1 MRFFFKSLCH
11 GNFWYGRS
19 AFQRKSF
26 PIVNFWRP
34 HLVTLDI
41 HVVDHCNLNCKGC
54 AAFSPLAKEW
64 FYDVVQLERDL
75 LELSKKIRFF
85 QLKLIGGETLLHPK
99 ITEIVQ
105 ITRRIFSKKSV
116 LSIVTNGSLLPQ
128 MSGVFWKVC
137 RENRVFL
144 ALSVYPPFQKHLDTY
159 CKLAKANGI
168 NVLRQYNWQH
178 WDSLQCSFGNQR
190 GAEIFYRSCNQNTC
204 HKLWNSKL
212 YICPMCFLQHYNH
225 YFNEN
230 HETVKGY
237 DIYKYSGKE
246 LVQFMKRPDPAC
258 RYCTWVVKNETTQ
271 WDYSKREKSEWCEDV

>member
-11 GNFWYGRS
+11 GNFWYVRS

-26 PIVNFWRP
+26 PIVNFWRSS
-34 HLVTLDI
+34 LSLLDI
-41 HVVDHCNLNCKGC
+41 HIVDHCNLNCKGC
-54 AAFSPLAKEW
+54 TAFSPLAKEW

-105 ITRRIFSKKSV
+105 ITRRIFPKKSV
-116 LSIVTNGSLLPQ
+116 LSIVTNGSLLPK
-128 MSGVFWKVC
+128 MPDGFWKVC
-137 RENRVFL
+137 RENGVFFT
-144 ALSVYPPFQKHLDTY
+144 LSVYPPFQKYLDVY
-159 CKLAKANGI
+159 LKLAKDNGI
-168 NVLRQYNWQH
+168 HVILEYNAQNWDNLR
-178 WDSLQCSFGNQR
+178 CSFRNQR
-190 GAEIFYRSCNQNTC
+190 GAEIFYRSCKQNTC

-237 DIYKYSGKE
+237 DIYKYSGEE
-246 LVQFMKRPDPAC
+246 LVRLMKQPDPAC
-258 RYCTWVVKNETTQ
+258 RYCTWAMKKETTQ